1 MEKNVNRVIKF
12 IRMQKVSSTL
22 CGFLLTTTF
31 VFGQQVN
38 HSNIAYNNLG
48 IMSVMDDF
56 FIEAGPHTYLQNGDL
71 WLYSDFTNNKLLAH
85 DPSNSVSMMRFK
97 GNEQQIVSGTGETHV
112 YDLQIDNNTSTDDAV
127 ELDADILVN
136 NNAEFLD
143 GIVGADDATFGT
155 LTFNPLATT
164 SMTSD
169 DSYVD
174 GPVKKIGNT
183 AFTFPIGD
191 DNGSLYQYRPASIS
205 APSAITDEF
214 VGQYFFANSNGQYP
228 HASKDETLTV
238 INDQEYWNI
247 ERVAGNSPV
256 SVTLSWDAD
265 TTPQSLIATP
275 SDLTI
280 AHWNGSRWVDQK
292 TTASNIVV
300 DAAAKTVTAVTPTE
314 YGIFTLATSNNSS
327 GIEIFNLITPNG
339 DGVNDRFYISGLDSQ
354 IDVTVKIFN
363 RWDILLYEQT
373 SYGKN
378 DKYFEGFSEGRGTI
392 SKGNRLPTGTYYYL
406 INYKDTNGR
415 EQTLTGYLYIQH

>member
-1 MEKNVNRVIKF
+1 MKKCVNRAVKF
-12 IRMQKVSSTL
+12 IRMHKIHQAL

-31 VFGQQVN
+31 VFSQQVN

-48 IMSVMDDF
+48 TMSVHDEF
-56 FIEAGPHTYLQNGDL
+56 VIAAGTHTYLQNGDL

-85 DPSNSVSMMRFK
+85 DPSNSISMMRFK
-97 GNEQQIVSGTGETHV
+97 GNVQQIVSGTGATHV
-112 YDLQIDNNTSTDDAV
+112 YDLQIDNNTLVDAV

-214 VGQYFFANSNGQYP
+214 VGQYFFVNSNGQYP

-238 INDQEYWNI
+238 INDQEYWSI

-265 TTPQSLIATP
+265 TTPQSLVATP

-314 YGIFTLATSNNSS
+314 YGIFTLASSNNSS

-339 DGVNDRFYISGLDSQ
+339 DGFNDRFYISGLDSQ

-363 RWDILLYEQT
+363 RWDVLLYERDA
-373 SYGKN
+373 YGKN
-378 DKYFEGFSEGRGTI
+378 GEYFQGYSESRGTI
-392 SKGNRLPTGTYYYL
+392 SKGDLLPSGTYYYQ
-406 INYKDTNGR
+406 INYKDANGR

>member
-1 MEKNVNRVIKF
+1 MKKCVNRAVKF
-12 IRMQKVSSTL
+12 IRMHKIHQAL

-31 VFGQQVN
+31 VFSQQVN

-48 IMSVMDDF
+48 TMGVHDEFVIA
-56 FIEAGPHTYLQNGDL
+56 AGTHTYLQNGDL

-85 DPSNSVSMMRFK
+85 DPSNSISMMRFK
-97 GNEQQIVSGTGETHV
+97 GNVQQIVSGTGATHV
-112 YDLQIDNNTSTDDAV
+112 YDLQIDNNTLADAV

-214 VGQYFFANSNGQYP
+214 VGQYFFVNSNGQYP

-238 INDQEYWNI
+238 INDQEYWSI

-265 TTPQSLIATP
+265 TTPQSLVATP

-314 YGIFTLATSNNSS
+314 YGIFTLASSNNSS

-339 DGVNDRFYISGLDSQ
+339 DGFNDRFYISGLDSQ

-363 RWDILLYEQT
+363 RWDVLLYERDA
-373 SYGKN
+373 YGKN
-378 DKYFEGFSEGRGTI
+378 GEYFQGYSEGRGTI
-392 SKGNRLPTGTYYYL
+392 SKGDPLPSGTYYYQ
-406 INYKDTNGR
+406 INYKDANGR

>member
-1 MEKNVNRVIKF
+1 MKKCVNRAVKF
-12 IRMQKVSSTL
+12 IRMHKIHQAL

-31 VFGQQVN
+31 VFSQQVN

-48 IMSVMDDF
+48 TMGVHDEF
-56 FIEAGPHTYLQNGDL
+56 FIAAGTHTYLQNGDL

-85 DPSNSVSMMRFK
+85 DPSNSISMMRFK
-97 GNEQQIVSGTGETHV
+97 GNVQQIVSGTGATHV
-112 YDLQIDNNTSTDDAV
+112 YDLQIDNNTLVDAV

-143 GIVGADDATFGT
+143 GIVGADDAIFGT

-214 VGQYFFANSNGQYP
+214 VGQYFFVNSNGQYP

-238 INDQEYWNI
+238 INDQEYWSI

-265 TTPQSLIATP
+265 TTPQSLVATP

-314 YGIFTLATSNNSS
+314 YGIFTLASSNNSS

-339 DGVNDRFYISGLDSQ
+339 DGFNDRFYISGLDSQ

-363 RWDILLYEQT
+363 RWDVLLYERDA
-373 SYGKN
+373 YGKN
-378 DKYFEGFSEGRGTI
+378 GEYFQGYSESRGTI
-392 SKGNRLPTGTYYYL
+392 SKGDLLPSGTYYYQ
-406 INYKDTNGR
+406 INYKDANGR

>member
-1 MEKNVNRVIKF
+1 MKKCVNRAVKF
-12 IRMQKVSSTL
+12 IRMHKIHQAL

-31 VFGQQVN
+31 VFSQQVN

-48 IMSVMDDF
+48 TMGVHDEF
-56 FIEAGPHTYLQNGDL
+56 FIAAGTHTYLQNGDL
-71 WLYSDFTNNKLLAH
+71 WLYSNFTNNKLLAH
-85 DPSNSVSMMRFK
+85 DPSNSISMMRFK
-97 GNEQQIVSGTGETHV
+97 GNVQQIVSGTGATHV
-112 YDLQIDNNTSTDDAV
+112 YDLQIDNNTLVDAV

-214 VGQYFFANSNGQYP
+214 VGQYFFVNSNGQYP

-238 INDQEYWNI
+238 INDQEYWSI

-265 TTPQSLIATP
+265 TTPQSLVATP

-314 YGIFTLATSNNSS
+314 YGIFTLASSNNSS

-339 DGVNDRFYISGLDSQ
+339 DGFNDRFYISGLDSQ

-363 RWDILLYEQT
+363 RWDVLLYERDA
-373 SYGKN
+373 YGKN
-378 DKYFEGFSEGRGTI
+378 GEYFQGYSEGRGTI
-392 SKGNRLPTGTYYYL
+392 SKGDPLPSGTYYYQ
-406 INYKDTNGR
+406 INYKDANGR

>member
-1 MEKNVNRVIKF
+1 MKKCVNRAVKF
-12 IRMQKVSSTL
+12 IRMHKIHQAL

-31 VFGQQVN
+31 VFSQQVN

-48 IMSVMDDF
+48 TMGVHDEFVIA
-56 FIEAGPHTYLQNGDL
+56 AGTHTYLQNGDL

-85 DPSNSVSMMRFK
+85 DPSNSISMMRFK
-97 GNEQQIVSGTGETHV
+97 GNVQQIVSGIGATHV
-112 YDLQIDNNTSTDDAV
+112 YDLQIDNNTLADAV

-214 VGQYFFANSNGQYP
+214 VGQYFFVNSNGQYP

-238 INDQEYWNI
+238 INDQEYWSI

-265 TTPQSLIATP
+265 TTPQSLVATP

-314 YGIFTLATSNNSS
+314 YGIFTLASSNNSS

-339 DGVNDRFYISGLDSQ
+339 DGFNDRFYISGLDSQ

-363 RWDILLYEQT
+363 RWDVLLYERDA
-373 SYGKN
+373 YGKN
-378 DKYFEGFSEGRGTI
+378 GEYFQGYSEGRGTI
-392 SKGNRLPTGTYYYL
+392 SKGDPLPSGTYYYQ
-406 INYKDTNGR
+406 INYKDANGR

>member
-1 MEKNVNRVIKF
+1 MKKCVNRAVKF
-12 IRMQKVSSTL
+12 IRMHKIHQAL

-31 VFGQQVN
+31 VFSQQVN

-48 IMSVMDDF
+48 TMSVHDEF
-56 FIEAGPHTYLQNGDL
+56 VIAAGTHTYLQNGDL
-71 WLYSDFTNNKLLAH
+71 WLYSNFTNNKLLAH
-85 DPSNSVSMMRFK
+85 DPSNSISMMRFK
-97 GNEQQIVSGTGETHV
+97 GNVQQIVSGTGATHV
-112 YDLQIDNNTSTDDAV
+112 YDLQIDNNTLVDAV

-214 VGQYFFANSNGQYP
+214 VGQYFFVNSNGQYP

-238 INDQEYWNI
+238 INDQEYWSI

-265 TTPQSLIATP
+265 TTPQSLVATP

-314 YGIFTLATSNNSS
+314 YGIFTLASSNNSS

-339 DGVNDRFYISGLDSQ
+339 DGFNDRFYISGLDSQ

-363 RWDILLYEQT
+363 RWDVLLYERDA
-373 SYGKN
+373 YGKN
-378 DKYFEGFSEGRGTI
+378 GEYFQGYSEGRGTI
-392 SKGNRLPTGTYYYL
+392 SKGDPLPSGTYYYQ
-406 INYKDTNGR
+406 INYKDANGR